1 MKCDILDSLVG
12 QDSLHKVKCWVFFV
26 GLSGASI
33 SLHQQRVLLKT
44 LEPKIFIQQPAIFA
58 DGKKPPKG

>member
-12 QDSLHKVKCWVFFV
+12 QDSLHKVKCWGFFV

-44 LEPKIFIQQPAIFA
+44 LEPKISVR
-58 DGKKPPKG
+58 